1 MSKNSIP
8 NIWTAQEKVLH
19 LYRIATLAL
28 AAVSIIVIGFL
39 TVQPFRNPMVIVR
52 SQTTQEFYPT
62 ERKPAQIEKSDV
74 ETFTKQFLA
83 NLYAWNDFDGV
94 KVARAIGP
102 FSEEALVSKVI
113 DAQSQRYVK
122 ELKGKRLTQ
131 AITFVEVKV
140 LDDRVNCRFD
150 RVLKIEGIPL
160 VIPTEV
166 SLSLVQGDATYL
178 NPMGIYVT
186 AILENSNAK

>member
-19 LYRIATLAL
+19 LFRIATLAL

-113 DAQSQRYVK
+113 NAQSQRYVK

-186 AILENSNAK
+186 AILENHNAK

>member
-1 MSKNSIP
+1 MSRNSIP

-19 LYRIATLAL
+19 FYRIATLAL

-39 TVQPFRNPMVIVR
+39 VAERFRNPVVIVR
-52 SQTTQEFYPT
+52 SQTAQDFYPT

-74 ETFTKQFLA
+74 EAFTKQFLA
-83 NLYAWNDFDGV
+83 NLYAWKDFDGV

-113 DAQSQRYVK
+113 DAQSQRYLK
-122 ELKGKRLTQ
+122 ELKGKRLAQ

-166 SLSLVQGDATYL
+166 SLSLVQGDQTYL

-186 AILENSNAK
+186 SIAENSNAK